1 MFRVTKPQNAA
12 WHAIRHIRRSSM
24 RIIALTVAAVA
35 ALTLPATASD
45 FRVVTD
51 RNEFVNLVDGR
62 ELTRFGIRL
71 QVSPQGEIDGS
82 GFGFDVWG
90 AWEWNGQYF
99 CRDLGYGSTA
109 LGHNC
114 QLVAVNGDT
123 VRFVADQGAG
133 DHADFRLR

>member
-1 MFRVTKPQNAA
+1 MRNIAFPAA
-12 WHAIRHIRRSSM
+12 LA
-24 RIIALTVAAVA
+24 A
-35 ALTLPATASD
+35 ALTLWSVPVAASE

-51 RNEFVNLVDGR
+51 RSEFVQLIDGR

-71 QVSPQGEIDGS
+71 QVDPHGEIGGR

-90 AWEWNGQYF
+90 AWEWNGQFF
-99 CRDLGYGSTA
+99 CRDLGYGNTA

-114 QLVAVNGDT
+114 QVVAVRGDT
-123 VRFVADQGAG
+123 VRFVADQGQG

>member
-1 MFRVTKPQNAA
+1 MRKCILTIAA
-12 WHAIRHIRRSSM
+12 AT
-24 RIIALTVAAVA
+24 AF
-35 ALTLPATASD
+35 TLPAAASD

-51 RNEFVNLVDGR
+51 RNEFVQLIDGR

-71 QVSPQGEIDGS
+71 QVSPQGEIEGN

-90 AWEWNGQYF
+90 AWQWNGQYF
-99 CRDLGYGSTA
+99 CRDLGYGNTD

-114 QLVAVNGDT
+114 QLVAVRGDT
-123 VRFVADQGAG
+123 VRFVADQGQG